1 MRFQMLRISMLL
13 IFLTFFLTACD
24 LMRDPPL
31 VVQRDMPQVGLMQE
45 MRAMKL
51 GKIAVRVPR
60 GKKIGGLYDDISC
73 YKIAEI
79 KWNQS
84 GTVSIDPTLFKDVFR
99 EDMIGA
105 GFNIAGNPDQL
116 FDQLDSN
123 EAELIV
129 GALVKDVEINICTPI
144 SAFYIEEIKGWCYV
158 KVNWQFFSSV
168 EQRIVYQT
176 TTEGVF
182 HQEKHTDDIDQLDMW
197 QNAFSAATQNLM
209 AEPGFLKLVS
219 GTDYTELKS
228 NRWDKPVVVN
238 NVRPYSSP
246 IADNM
251 VSVRDAAVLV
261 HVGVAGHGSGF
272 FIDPKGYILTNRH
285 VTGGVERILVEMT
298 TGRKMIAEVIRSDIK
313 RDIALLKVEDGAYPA
328 LPIEGLEPQVGDE
341 VYAIGAPML
350 KKLKFTVSKGIVS
363 SYRERYGLP
372 MLQSDVNTQ
381 GGNSGGPLVNDKGNV
396 VAVCVRG
403 YNGPDGTGWGAN
415 LFIPIHSALK
425 ALNVRLK
432 NKVR

>member
-1 MRFQMLRISMLL
+1 MRSQVLRILILL
-13 IFLTFFLTACD
+13 VLLVFSLAACD
-24 LMRDPPL
+24 IMRDPPL
-31 VVQRDMPQVGLMQE
+31 IAQQDMPQFGLMQE
-45 MRAMKL
+45 MRAMQL

-73 YKIAEI
+73 YKIAEM

-84 GTVSIDPTLFKDVFR
+84 GTVSVDPTLFKDVFR
-99 EDMIGA
+99 EDMSGA

-116 FDQLDSN
+116 FDQLDSH

-129 GALVKDVEINICTPI
+129 GALVKDVEINVCTPI
-144 SAFYIEEIKGWCYV
+144 SAFDRDEIKGWCYV
-158 KVNWQFFSSV
+158 KVNWQFFSTV
-168 EQRIVYQT
+168 EQRIVYQV

-182 HQEKHTDDIDQLDMW
+182 HQEKRSDDIDQLDMW
-197 QNAFSAATQNLM
+197 QNAFSSATHNLM
-209 AEPGFLKLVS
+209 ADQGFLKLVS
-219 GTDYTELKS
+219 GTEYAELKTK
-228 NRWDKPVVVN
+228 RWDTPIVIN
-238 NVRPYSSP
+238 NVRPYSTP

-251 VSVRDAAVLV
+251 VSIRDAALLV
-261 HVGVAGHGSGF
+261 HVGVSGHGSAF

-285 VTGGVERILVEMT
+285 VTGGVERVLVEMT
-298 TGRKMIAEVIRSDIK
+298 TGRKLIAEVIRTDVK

-328 LPIEGLEPQVGDE
+328 LPIEGFEPQIGDE
-341 VYAIGAPML
+341 VYAIGAPRHKEL
-350 KKLKFTVSKGIVS
+350 SFTVSKGIVS
-363 SYRERYGLP
+363 SYRESHGIP

-381 GGNSGGPLVNDKGNV
+381 GGNSGGALVNDKGNV

-403 YNGPDGTGWGAN
+403 YIDSDGSGWGAN
-415 LFIPIHSALK
+415 LFIPIHSGLK